1 MNNQVA
7 LNLIEAIVSAKCN
20 TIIATIVTDNGSVY
34 ENITVDTTKE
44 YVSEYIKPADRDS
57 NFKTI
62 KYDNING
69 IRIMA

>member
-34 ENITVDTTKE
+34 ENITVDTFDTE
-44 YVSEYIKPADRDS
+44 GVLFNETHYIAYS
-57 NFKTI
+57 CIVEINI
-62 KYDNING
+62 KNVPE
-69 IRIMA
+69 

>member
-34 ENITVDTTKE
+34 ENITVDTFDTE
-44 YVSEYIKPADRDS
+44 GVLFNETHYITYS
-57 NFKTI
+57 CI
-62 KYDNING
+62 VEINV
-69 IRIMA
+69 RNVPE

>member
-34 ENITVDTTKE
+34 ENITVDTFDT
-44 YVSEYIKPADRDS
+44 
-57 NFKTI
+57 
-62 KYDNING
+62 
-69 IRIMA
+69 